1 MFKFESVAVAV
12 SLTDERNVA
21 AEETESVAVT
31 VSTIGALNVLD
42 ATVLSDLAA
51 IDQIMFSFLPFIVI
65 SGLIITVSYV
75 AKLEGKITGAAKY

>member
-1 MFKFESVAVAV
+1 MYLARILSFKTIN
-12 SLTDERNVA
+12 LDA
-21 AEETESVAVT
+21 ANED
-31 VSTIGALNVLD
+31 VLD

-75 AKLEGKITGAAKY
+75 AKLEGKITGAAKYWAEAVEFNVGLVERGH